1 MRLRS
6 SQAPASFPKK
16 MLRTMTIATP
26 AIAAFMVAVLL
37 FEPPALHPSER
48 IPTLRVLT
56 GLVDSRRALE
66 PDEIAD
72 ALALGRLSQPP
83 TYALPRVTGPGVN
96 APGNQPSGVLYTP
109 FLQVAWAA
117 HARQAAGRSLDV
129 EEVPSWMAAPVAYV
143 AIRAPRP
150 APEDIVGPLSIALVT
165 ADTPTCCRYPQ
176 TSRVPALWV
185 SDDVTALA
193 RFGAPTPFEGVG
205 LVAAYPLEALQP
217 GLDLVV
223 FKRVDRPTGPAS
235 VEVRV
240 RLEANLLDKWR

>member
-1 MRLRS
+1 
-6 SQAPASFPKK
+6 

-26 AIAAFMVAVLL
+26 AIAAFMVVVLL

-96 APGNQPSGVLYTP
+96 ASGNQPSGVLYTP

>member
-1 MRLRS
+1 
-6 SQAPASFPKK
+6 

-26 AIAAFMVAVLL
+26 AIAAFMVVVLL

>member
-1 MRLRS
+1 
-6 SQAPASFPKK
+6 
-16 MLRTMTIATP
+16 MLRTMTVAAP
-26 AIAAFMVAVLL
+26 AIAALMVVVLL

-56 GLVDSRRALE
+56 GLIDSRRALDA
-66 PDEIAD
+66 DEIAD
-72 ALALGRLSQPP
+72 ALALGRRSQPP

-96 APGNQPSGVLYTP
+96 DPGNRPSGVLYTP

-129 EEVPSWMAAPVAYV
+129 DEVPSWMAAPVAYV
-143 AIRAPRP
+143 AIRAPSP
-150 APEDIVGPLSIALVT
+150 ALEDIVGPLSIALVT
-165 ADTPTCCRYPQ
+165 ADTPTCCRSPQ
-176 TSRVPALWV
+176 PSRVPTLWV
-185 SDDVTALA
+185 SGDVTALA
-193 RFGAPTPFEGVG
+193 RFGAPAPFEGVG

-223 FKRVDRPTGPAS
+223 FRRVDRPTGPAS

-240 RLEANLLDKWR
+240 RLDANLLDRWR